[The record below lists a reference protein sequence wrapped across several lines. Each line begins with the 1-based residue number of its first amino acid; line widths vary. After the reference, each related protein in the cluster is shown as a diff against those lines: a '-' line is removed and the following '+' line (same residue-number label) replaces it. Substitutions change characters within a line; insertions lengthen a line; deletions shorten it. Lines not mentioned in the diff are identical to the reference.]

1 MIIKTLLACM
11 TFMFVVLLADACL
24 RQMQQSFTHRHVN
37 RTIEAVRHVH
47 LATEGREPDNQLNG
61 VDIVGDGDERGLLV
75 LLRSSTESMSLQ
87 SETICSNLWESSLL
101 TSAMQTA
108 VAAFLLDHSPKR
120 ALPLTVV
127 TRGRALQ
134 P

>member
-1 MIIKTLLACM
+1 MACM

-108 VAAFLLDHSPKR
+108 VAVFLLDHSTPTG
-120 ALPLTVV
+120 LTLDS
-127 TRGRALQ
+127 RNPGRTLQ